1 MRARQTLAAELGFT
15 GEFKGS
21 AEDNRHNAD
30 SNPFHSLTR
39 GLESPIGGRFE
50 PMASR
55 RVASILVVA
64 ILTSGAAANEGDPI
78 VEQYRAEDIDGLL
91 KPALE
96 KAEALGLEGRVGEA
110 NQSLLDAVPEA
121 KRQPVH
127 NFALG
132 NVLYRSRPDISRALH
147 RKAVEAVPESAMAQL
162 EYAMEEQRAGNCADA
177 APAYRKVLA
186 AQPQREDLH
195 ALYAD
200 CLVQLGQYKLAAEHW
215 LKARHDRHHILIEK
229 QIHEIYGKIAPG
241 QRRGEMLEQFR
252 RGQTELAEAIIWQD
266 LDFDQDWWNSRTD
279 EVFLARDLTEIGTAL
294 GVESRRFRELKLW
307 VDATTGK
314 RKLGEGLGELNL
326 LQPPSGAFP
335 VSSFA
340 AYHLIRMALSESLT
354 NAAFLLETYE
364 AELRR
369 RALADGAYD
378 PKAMEI
384 LGFLIYDQRRD
395 RIGEIDLAG
404 WKRYQMAPFAA
415 SYLIQLSKAG
425 NLSLTTPEL
434 GAAVK
439 EFPRNVLV
447 QELALQEARK
457 AGLSGKELTPYIAR
471 VITAEYAQLT
481 GLLGPRDSYKLKRLF
496 AVLASEP

>member
-1 MRARQTLAAELGFT
+1 
-15 GEFKGS
+15 
-21 AEDNRHNAD
+21 
-30 SNPFHSLTR
+30 
-39 GLESPIGGRFE
+39 
-50 PMASR
+50 MALR
-55 RVASILVVA
+55 RMLSILLVSV
-64 ILTSGAAANEGDPI
+64 LTSGAAVSQGGDPI
-78 VEQYRAEDIDGLL
+78 VEQYRAGDIEGLL
-91 KPALE
+91 KPALQ
-96 KAEALGLEGRVGEA
+96 KAQALALEGRVRES
-110 NQSLLDAVPEA
+110 NQAVLDAVPEA
-121 KRQPVH
+121 KRRPVH
-127 NFALG
+127 DFALG
-132 NVLYRSRPDISRALH
+132 NLLYRTRPDISRALH
-147 RKAVEAVPESAMAQL
+147 RKAVEAIPESAMAQL
-162 EYAMEEQRAGNCADA
+162 EYAMEEQRAGNCAEA
-177 APAYRKVLA
+177 ASAYRKVLA
-186 AQPQREDLH
+186 AQPQLEYLH

-200 CLVQLGQYKLAAEHW
+200 CLVQLGQYKLAVEHW
-215 LKARHDRHHILIEK
+215 LKARHNRHHIAIEK
-229 QIHEIYGKIAPG
+229 QIHEIYGKTSPG

-252 RGQTELAEAIIWQD
+252 RGQTELAEAMIWQD
-266 LDFDQDWWNSRTD
+266 LDYDQDWWNSRTD
-279 EVFLARDLTEIGTAL
+279 EVFLARDLTAIGTAL

-354 NAAFLLETYE
+354 NAVFLLKTYQV
-364 AELRR
+364 ELRQ
-369 RALADGAYD
+369 RALADGAND
-378 PKAMEI
+378 LKAMEI

-395 RIGEIDLAG
+395 QIGEIDLAG

-434 GAAVK
+434 AAAVK

-457 AGLSGKELTPYIAR
+457 ASISGKELTPYIAR

>member
-1 MRARQTLAAELGFT
+1 
-15 GEFKGS
+15 
-21 AEDNRHNAD
+21 
-30 SNPFHSLTR
+30 
-39 GLESPIGGRFE
+39 
-50 PMASR
+50 MALR
-55 RVASILVVA
+55 RMLSILLVSV
-64 ILTSGAAANEGDPI
+64 LTSGAAVGQGGDPI
-78 VEQYRAEDIDGLL
+78 VEQYRAEDIEGLL
-91 KPALE
+91 KPALQ
-96 KAEALGLEGRVGEA
+96 KAQALALEGRVRES
-110 NQSLLDAVPEA
+110 NQAVLDAVPEA

-127 NFALG
+127 DFALG
-132 NVLYRSRPDISRALH
+132 NLLYRTRPDISRALH

-162 EYAMEEQRAGNCADA
+162 EYAMEEQRAGNCSDA

-215 LKARHDRHHILIEK
+215 LKARHDRHHISIEK
-229 QIHEIYGKIAPG
+229 QIHEIYGKTSPG

-279 EVFLARDLTEIGTAL
+279 EVFLARDLTEIGRAL

-307 VDATTGK
+307 VDAATGK

-354 NAAFLLETYE
+354 DAAFLLETYE

-369 RALADGAYD
+369 RALADGAND

-395 RIGEIDLAG
+395 QIGEIDLAG

-425 NLSLTTPEL
+425 NLSLATPEL
-434 GAAVK
+434 AAAVK

-447 QELALQEARK
+447 Q
-457 AGLSGKELTPYIAR
+457 
-471 VITAEYAQLT
+471 
-481 GLLGPRDSYKLKRLF
+481 
-496 AVLASEP
+496 

>member
-1 MRARQTLAAELGFT
+1 
-15 GEFKGS
+15 
-21 AEDNRHNAD
+21 
-30 SNPFHSLTR
+30 
-39 GLESPIGGRFE
+39 
-50 PMASR
+50 MALR
-55 RVASILVVA
+55 RMLSILLVSV
-64 ILTSGAAANEGDPI
+64 LTSGAAVGQGGDPI
-78 VEQYRAEDIDGLL
+78 VEQYRAEDIEGLL
-91 KPALE
+91 KPALQ
-96 KAEALGLEGRVGEA
+96 KAQALALEGRVSES
-110 NQSLLDAVPEA
+110 NQALLDAVPEA

-127 NFALG
+127 DLALG
-132 NVLYRSRPDISRALH
+132 NVLYRTRPGISRALH

-186 AQPQREDLH
+186 AQPQLEYLH

-215 LKARHDRHHILIEK
+215 LKARHNRHHIAIEK
-229 QIHEIYGKIAPG
+229 QIHEIYGKTAPG

-266 LDFDQDWWNSRTD
+266 LDFDQDWWNSRAD
-279 EVFLARDLTEIGTAL
+279 EVFLARDLTEIGRVL

-307 VDATTGK
+307 VDAATGK
-314 RKLGEGLGELNL
+314 RELGEGLSELNL

-354 NAAFLLETYE
+354 DAAFLLKTYE

-369 RALADGAYD
+369 RALADGAD
-378 PKAMEI
+378 DLKAMEI

-395 RIGEIDLAG
+395 QIAEIDLAG
-404 WKRYQMAPFAA
+404 WKRYQMAPYAA
-415 SYLIQLSKAG
+415 SYLFELGKAG
-425 NLSLTTPEL
+425 KLSLTTPEL
-434 GAAVK
+434 ADAVK

-457 AGLSGKELTPYIAR
+457 AGRSGQELAPYIAR

-481 GLLGPRDSYKLKRLF
+481 GLLGPRDSYKLKQLF
-496 AVLASEP
+496 AALANES

>member
-1 MRARQTLAAELGFT
+1 
-15 GEFKGS
+15 
-21 AEDNRHNAD
+21 
-30 SNPFHSLTR
+30 
-39 GLESPIGGRFE
+39 
-50 PMASR
+50 
-55 RVASILVVA
+55 
-64 ILTSGAAANEGDPI
+64 
-78 VEQYRAEDIDGLL
+78 
-91 KPALE
+91 
-96 KAEALGLEGRVGEA
+96 LEGRVGES
-110 NQSLLDAVPEA
+110 NQAVLDAVPEA

-132 NVLYRSRPDISRALH
+132 NVLYRTRPDISRALH
-147 RKAVEAVPESAMAQL
+147 RKAVEAVPESVMAQL

-177 APAYRKVLA
+177 APAYLKVLT

-215 LKARHDRHHILIEK
+215 LKARHDRHHVLIEK
-229 QIHEIYGKIAPG
+229 QIHEIYGKTAPG

-279 EVFLARDLTEIGTAL
+279 DVFLARDLAEIGGAL

-307 VDATTGK
+307 ADAATGK
-314 RKLGEGLGELNL
+314 RKLGEGLSELNL

-354 NAAFLLETYE
+354 NAAFLLKTYE

-369 RALADGAYD
+369 RALADGAD
-378 PKAMEI
+378 DLKAMEI

-395 RIGEIDLAG
+395 QIAEIDLAG
-404 WKRYQMAPFAA
+404 WKRYQMAPYAA
-415 SYLIQLSKAG
+415 SYLNELRQAG
-425 NLSLTTPEL
+425 KLSLTTPEL
-434 GAAVK
+434 AAAVN

-457 AGLSGKELTPYIAR
+457 AGRSGQKLAPYIAR

-481 GLLGPRDSYKLKRLF
+481 GLLGPRDSYKLKQLF
-496 AVLASEP
+496 AALANES

>member
-1 MRARQTLAAELGFT
+1 
-15 GEFKGS
+15 
-21 AEDNRHNAD
+21 
-30 SNPFHSLTR
+30 
-39 GLESPIGGRFE
+39 
-50 PMASR
+50 MALR
-55 RVASILVVA
+55 RMLSILLVSV
-64 ILTSGAAANEGDPI
+64 LTSGAAVSQGGDPI
-78 VEQYRAEDIDGLL
+78 VEQYRAGDIEGLL
-91 KPALE
+91 KPALQ
-96 KAEALGLEGRVGEA
+96 KAQALALEGRVRES
-110 NQSLLDAVPEA
+110 NQAVLDAVPEA
-121 KRQPVH
+121 KRRPVH
-127 NFALG
+127 DFALG
-132 NVLYRSRPDISRALH
+132 NLLYRTRPDISRALH
-147 RKAVEAVPESAMAQL
+147 RKAVEAIPESAMAQL
-162 EYAMEEQRAGNCADA
+162 EYAMEEQRAGNCAEA
-177 APAYRKVLA
+177 ASAYRKVLA
-186 AQPQREDLH
+186 AQPQREYLH

-200 CLVQLGQYKLAAEHW
+200 CLVQLGQYKLAVEHW

-229 QIHEIYGKIAPG
+229 QIHEIYGKTAPG

-279 EVFLARDLTEIGTAL
+279 QVFLARDLAEIGKAL
-294 GVESRRFRELKLW
+294 GVESRRFRELQLW
-307 VDATTGK
+307 ADAATGK
-314 RKLGEGLGELNL
+314 RKLGEGLSELNL

-354 NAAFLLETYE
+354 DAAFLLKTYE

-369 RALADGAYD
+369 RALADGAND
-378 PKAMEI
+378 MKAMEI

-395 RIGEIDLAG
+395 QIGEIDLAG
-404 WKRYQMAPFAA
+404 WKRYQMAPYAA
-415 SYLIQLSKAG
+415 SYLFELGKAG
-425 NLSLTTPEL
+425 NLSLATPEL
-434 GAAVK
+434 AAAVK

-457 AGLSGKELTPYIAR
+457 ASISGKELTPYIAR